1 MSSLAIRLGP
11 QPAPAEGVGI
21 KIPLGLAVGAG
32 APALQQRDQQILR
45 AVGAAVALRDPRVAL
60 ELAQK
65 VRAENADLA
74 TFFGTIDSAKL
85 NPVLEEVARV
95 QKDRSGA
102 GTPSEEERLL
112 AAAVGADPVLVA
124 AASAR
129 LKGDDDAVRA
139 AGLWVGIADSNL
151 LGTAA
156 AVGARRSALSRI
168 LSTSTSASIAQL
180 ENKVDKGFK
189 EVNERIDKVNTKI
202 DNSVRDISAKI
213 DDIKAKR

>member
-11 QPAPAEGVGI
+11 PPAPSEGVGV
-21 KIPLGLAVGAG
+21 KIPLGLAVG
-32 APALQQRDQQILR
+32 APALQQRDQQILG
-45 AVGAAVALRDPRVAL
+45 AVGAAVALRDPKVAL

-65 VRAENADLA
+65 VRAEDADLA
-74 TFFGTIDSAKL
+74 KLFGTIDVAKL

-95 QKDRSGA
+95 QRDRSGA
-102 GTPSEEERLL
+102 EVPSDEERLL
-112 AAAVGADPVLVA
+112 ADAVGADPVLVA

-129 LKGDDDAVRA
+129 LKGDDEAVRA

-168 LSTSTSASIAQL
+168 LTSSTSESVAQL
-180 ENKVDKGFK
+180 EDKVDKGLK
-189 EVNERIDKVNTKI
+189 EVNDKI
-202 DNSVRDISAKI
+202 DAISVKIGELSTRI
-213 DDIKAKR
+213 DDIARSKR